1 MPPPKTRRATPPKV
15 RRPKPAKVVRPH
27 PPERPKHAGPPARAE
42 TVDAVSTSKRGDDVD
57 ELLEQEKSIL
67 DLVDNL
73 LNRGVVL
80 NAELIIGVAGVDLV
94 YLRLSAL
101 LAAADRVLPQSRATN
116 ARAREDHA
124 RMMGDVRGLLPPFNP
139 PRG

>member
-1 MPPPKTRRATPPKV
+1 MAPPKTHRPPPPNIRRIKPGHVSRARPPA
-15 RRPKPAKVVRPH
+15 RIIRPKP
-27 PPERPKHAGPPARAE
+27 PKRAILE
-42 TVDAVSTSKRGDDVD
+42 KEDDVD
-57 ELLEQEKSIL
+57 ALLDQEQSLL

-101 LAAADRVLPQSRATN
+101 LAAADRVLPQSRSTNVRARAEN
-116 ARAREDHA
+116 ARR
-124 RMMGDVRGLLPPFNP
+124 MGDLGGLLPP
-139 PRG
+139 RSSR